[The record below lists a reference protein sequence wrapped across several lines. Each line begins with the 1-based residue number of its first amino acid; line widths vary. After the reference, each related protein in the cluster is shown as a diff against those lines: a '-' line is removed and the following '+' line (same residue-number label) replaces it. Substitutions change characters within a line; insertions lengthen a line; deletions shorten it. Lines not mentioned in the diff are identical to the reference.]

1 MNVLYLNEIFT
12 KVYKTILHVAIEKR
26 NTELVQLV
34 LNYKNLD
41 INIYNIF
48 KYKKINI
55 IYTNQI

>member
-1 MNVLYLNEIFT
+1 MLYLNEIFT

-26 NTELVQLV
+26 NTELVQLL

-41 INIYNIF
+41 INILNIF
-48 KYKKINI
+48 QYKKINI